1 MPDKKPTVLVSCI
14 HNSGRSVAATGFLRH
29 LAGDRITVL
38 SRGSDP
44 GVELNPQIVAAMAEV
59 GIDVS
64 DQTPT
69 QLTDADVRAAD
80 IVITMG
86 CGEACAYYP
95 GKRYEDWEV
104 TDPKGQD
111 MDTVRAIRDDIRAR
125 AQKLIA
131 DLAPSNAAT

>member
-1 MPDKKPTVLVSCI
+1 MPDDKPTVLVSCI

-38 SRGSDP
+38 SRGSEP
-44 GVELNPQIVAAMAEV
+44 GTELNPQIVAAMAEV

-80 IVITMG
+80 VVITMA
-86 CGEACAYYP
+86 CGESCTYYP

-104 TDPKGQD
+104 ADPKGQGIE
-111 MDTVRAIRDDIRAR
+111 TVRAIRDDIRAR
-125 AQKLIA
+125 AEKLITE
-131 DLAPSNAAT
+131 LAPSGVPS

>member
-1 MPDKKPTVLVSCI
+1 MTEHKPTVLVSCI

-29 LAGDRITVL
+29 LAGDRLTVL

-44 GVELNPQIVAAMAEV
+44 GTELNPQIVAAMAEV

-69 QLTDADVRAAD
+69 QLTDEDVRAAD
-80 IVITMG
+80 VVITMA
-86 CGEACAYYP
+86 CGESCTYYP

-104 TDPKGQD
+104 ADPKGKD
-111 MDTVRAIRDDIRAR
+111 LDTVRGIRDDLRAR
-125 AQKLIA
+125 VEKLIA
-131 DLAPSNAAT
+131 ELVPA